1 MAKVIREKKMA
12 VSQEALFKTIT
23 EFEKYPDFLKEV
35 VGAKVVGK
43 RTPEKIR
50 VQFEIEIVR
59 KFIYILEFS
68 IVSKNEITWKLI
80 ESDFFK
86 QNEGRWILNSN
97 GTHETAVHYE
107 LEVGVVFLI
116 PSWISNKFLIALNR
130 ERENSLRPK
139 QEIKETVWQM
149 NQNQI

>member
-68 IVSKNEITWKLI
+68 IVSKNEITWKLV

-116 PSWISNKFLIALNR
+116 PSWISNKLTEVNLPKMFDSFESRAR
-130 ERENSLRPK
+130 ELS
-139 QEIKETVWQM
+139 ETEAR
-149 NQNQI
+149 N